1 MQLAEK
7 RMGTTLL
14 ELTVATMVILLV
26 VVFMTSIWVSHA
38 RITGKSRQRT
48 TALIAE
54 FTMEEWAA
62 KGWKAA
68 SQDALVPA
76 LADGHVSVST
86 KMGLNPEFVMPY
98 TFHVATLEDPDPL
111 KAPLVGVLQV
121 TVQFPGERSDSTF
134 KEIRYETY
142 LSKPAP

>member
-1 MQLAEK
+1 
-7 RMGTTLL
+7 MGTTLL

-76 LADGHVSVST
+76 LADGQVSVST
-86 KMGLNPEFVMPY
+86 KMGLNPEFIM
-98 TFHVATLEDPDPL
+98 H
-111 KAPLVGVLQV
+111 
-121 TVQFPGERSDSTF
+121 PGRSRPSQGPPRRRFAGDRAVSRGAQRLYF
-134 KEIRYETY
+134 
-142 LSKPAP
+142 